1 VSKQTAETSE
11 VDLPVTVAYHPW
23 TRFASSPR
31 LTDGVDEVAQES
43 DTLTHWEIS
52 IGRVKREFDSGIIEQ
67 HRDERV
73 ARRSVEAVR
82 VTTLKVKGDRKRFTQ
97 FIERRGSHA
106 AVFADDPQSRSG
118 GCAGR
123 SGTWM

>member
-31 LTDGVDEVAQES
+31 LMDGVDEVVQES
-43 DTLTHWEIS
+43 DTRTHWVIS

-67 HRDERV
+67 QRDERV
-73 ARRSVEAVR
+73 ARRSVEAVG
-82 VTTLKVKGDRKRFTQ
+82 VTTLKVKGDRKRFTR
-97 FIERRGSHA
+97 FIEKRGSHA
-106 AVFADDPQSRSG
+106 AVSADDRQSRSG
-118 GCAGR
+118 GRAGGSR
-123 SGTWM
+123 AWM